1 MKPYE
6 EFLRAKI
13 KMASFKG
20 FQVKPE
26 ACHPILFPH
35 QRDIVRWSVLG
46 GNRAIFASFG
56 LGKSVMQCEWLR
68 QVIGA
73 AGGLGLIVCPL
84 GVRQELIRDA
94 AMLGIELRFIRSAA
108 EIQDGHAFYCTNYE
122 TVRDGKLDPQLFT
135 AVSLD
140 EATRK
145 ASFAQ
150 QLPQHRSERAQAVRE
165 GTKAGMQAR
174 RSGKASSVP
183 QRTAKPPPKAVDPQA
198 LQPTATVSDPAGL
211 LQKPECVRFLTRFER
226 LAAEKAPPLPPDPPS
241 SWAQAVIQNRRLE
254 AAP

>member
-1 MKPYE
+1 MTRATLTPE
-6 EFLRAKI
+6 RIEALTLAAGSAGLRSKDFKAQLLAHLTPTIYRALATAQAKGLVVVE
-13 KMASFKG
+13 KK
-20 FQVKPE
+20 
-26 ACHPILFPH
+26 HPIALYFH
-35 QRDIVRWSVLG
+35 ASV
-46 GNRAIFASFG
+46 
-56 LGKSVMQCEWLR
+56 
-68 QVIGA
+68 
-73 AGGLGLIVCPL
+73 
-84 GVRQELIRDA
+84 
-94 AMLGIELRFIRSAA
+94 
-108 EIQDGHAFYCTNYE
+108 
-122 TVRDGKLDPQLFT
+122 
-135 AVSLD
+135 D

-174 RSGKASSVP
+174 RSGKASSAP

-241 SWAQAVIQNRRLE
+241 TWALAVIESRITPARTE
-254 AAP
+254 AA